1 MLKHSERTPELKAIV
16 FVKAVSSTHSHCDY
30 TNKTSKLFFF
40 HNSFVTEV
48 VTNHKVDPQTA
59 KIKLQVT
66 PKGKTAAEGVIH
78 SKVKN

>member
-40 HNSFVTEV
+40 HNSFMTEV

-59 KIKLQVT
+59 KMSASKTSNYKLL
-66 PKGKTAAEGVIH
+66 PKAKQQLKE
-78 SKVKN
+78 